1 MGATGGCFIVSGCS
15 QAAYLLSSSSCLF
28 SIPPLLLHSIHFI
41 VFFFTGCQA
50 PGPASPMGTR
60 TTPTDARAQGCGA
73 AVPAK
78 PRVPSVRV
86 LSCVG
91 DLRSGKQKLHVSTG
105 WGGKATSLQAS
116 VAGPEETER
125 VSWSPRLCHTAWS
138 SSPAFLQPPQDFL
151 SCVPPSRL
159 SRLGSLLPEPRNH
172 LASTPGCP
180 PFLDRLSKLK
190 LAT

>member
-1 MGATGGCFIVSGCS
+1 MTALPGVWETMAQVVLGMWALRVVASLWVGAARLPLV
-15 QAAYLLSSSSCLF
+15 SSSCLF

-41 VFFFTGCQA
+41 VSFFSGCQA

-60 TTPTDARAQGCGA
+60 TTPTDARTQGCGA

-116 VAGPEETER
+116 VAGR
-125 VSWSPRLCHTAWS
+125 
-138 SSPAFLQPPQDFL
+138 
-151 SCVPPSRL
+151 
-159 SRLGSLLPEPRNH
+159 
-172 LASTPGCP
+172 
-180 PFLDRLSKLK
+180 
-190 LAT
+190 

>member
-1 MGATGGCFIVSGCS
+1 MGGCS
-15 QAAYLLSSSSCLF
+15 QAAYLLSSSFCLF

-50 PGPASPMGTR
+50 PGPAPPMGTR
-60 TTPTDARAQGCGA
+60 TTPTDARAQSCGA

-116 VAGPEETER
+116 VAGPEGTER
-125 VSWSPRLCHTAWS
+125 VSWAPGAVPHCLVQQPSVSTATLGLLVLRAPEQAVKAGLTSP
-138 SSPAFLQPPQDFL
+138 
-151 SCVPPSRL
+151 
-159 SRLGSLLPEPRNH
+159 
-172 LASTPGCP
+172 
-180 PFLDRLSKLK
+180 
-190 LAT
+190 